1 MLSKTKAALLVP
13 VVTVGLMLLGPTA
26 AFAVT
31 SPAPDP
37 GALAEQVAND
47 TGGSMLSAI
56 VAVLP
61 KVVPILIAF
70 WAIGFV
76 WNKVKPKK
84 GGIH

>member
-1 MLSKTKAALLVP
+1 MLKIKAAATVAITSVMLV
-13 VVTVGLMLLGPTA
+13 LLGDA
-26 AFAVT
+26 AFAVV
-31 SPAPDP
+31 SPPPDP

-61 KVVPILIAF
+61 KVIPFLVAF

-84 GGIH
+84 GGVH